1 VVVEVSSARLAV
13 LIDAENAPLWAVGP
27 LLAEVGRY
35 GRAQVKRAYGDWT
48 VASLK
53 AWKKTLLDQ
62 SVRPVQVFA
71 AVRGKNASD
80 MALVIEAMDLL
91 HSGTVDGFCLVS
103 SDSDFTRL
111 AERIR
116 EAGLRVY
123 GFGEEK
129 KTNPGLVAA
138 CDSFVFV
145 ESLAAGPPSTPAA
158 PVSPPGPGVGQPI
171 LSVVPSPVVVPVMP
185 VAATVDSG
193 VPTTAVQAPVTTSM
207 TPIVATSA
215 GAAPS
220 TGAAAGKKKKRRP
233 KTSAAASNAR
243 GTTSGPTSPA
253 RATTAERATTTEQAM
268 ATRRATTAELRA
280 DAALVSRLRDAV
292 ATNRGSD
299 GWTPLSAIGQ
309 AIRKRPAV
317 VVKPYGY
324 SRLKDLIGATD
335 LFEIQQRGAGGSSA
349 VYVRVQ

>member
-1 VVVEVSSARLAV
+1 MVVEVSSTRLAV

-27 LLAEVGRY
+27 LLAEIGRY

-145 ESLAAGPPSTPAA
+145 ESLAAGPPTTTGAPA
-158 PVSPPGPGVGQPI
+158 SPPGLGVGQPI
-171 LSVVPSPVVVPVMP
+171 LSVVPSPVVVPVVP

-193 VPTTAVQAPVTTSM
+193 VPTTAVQAPVTATT
-207 TPIVATSA
+207 TPDTTTSA
-215 GAAPS
+215 GAEPP
-220 TGAAAGKKKKRRP
+220 TGAVAGKKRKRRA
-233 KTSAAASNAR
+233 KTGAAASNAR
-243 GTTSGPTSPA
+243 GTTSEPTSPA
-253 RATTAERATTTEQAM
+253 RATTTE
-268 ATRRATTAELRA
+268 RATTAELRA

-335 LFEIQQRGAGGSSA
+335 LFEIQQRGSGGSSA
-349 VYVRVQ
+349 VYVRVK